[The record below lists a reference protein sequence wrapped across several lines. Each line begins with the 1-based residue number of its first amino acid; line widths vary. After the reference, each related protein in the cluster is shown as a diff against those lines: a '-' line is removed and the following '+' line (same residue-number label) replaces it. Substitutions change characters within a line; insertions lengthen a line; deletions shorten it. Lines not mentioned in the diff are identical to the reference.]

1 MNKIFK
7 KVLVTG
13 GSGCIGIPLLH
24 ELRKQNIHVVLF
36 DLNEQ
41 INRVRNYLPKDIDL
55 FSGSILDT
63 AALRDAMNDCDGVI
77 HLAAHLGVY
86 RTENNK
92 LRCLEINIDGTKK
105 VLNACAQSKSVK
117 KIIFASSSEVYG
129 EPQTNP
135 ISESHPTQGKT
146 VYGVSK
152 LAGEELVK
160 AYCEEFSE
168 MSYTILRFF
177 NTYGPFQ
184 VNQFVITK
192 FINSILNGKP
202 PKIFGDGS
210 QLRSYNFS
218 SDSAIGI
225 VNSLLSTNTNNV
237 VMNIGNSNEPITLID
252 LAKLIMELTGNDD
265 LKLDVKNS
273 FKSTDREKE
282 REIFYRYCSTDL
294 AKSLINYS
302 PKTNLRDG
310 IKKIIETNF
319 FSDSWATSEKSYSL
333 SLDD

>member
-1 MNKIFK
+1 MNSHFS

-13 GSGCIGIPLLH
+13 GSGCIGIPLMY
-24 ELRKQNIHVVLF
+24 ELKNRGIEVVLF

-41 INRVRNYLPKDIDL
+41 ISRVKQFLPKGIQL
-55 FSGSILDT
+55 FSGSILDS
-63 AALRDAMNDCDGVI
+63 AALRDAMHECDGVI

-105 VLNACAQSKSVK
+105 VLDACVQSKSVK

-129 EPQTNP
+129 EPQSNP
-135 ISESHPTQGKT
+135 IKESHPTQGKT
-146 VYGVSK
+146 VYGISK

-160 AYCEEFSE
+160 AYCEEFNSI
-168 MSYTILRFF
+168 SYTILRFF

-184 VNQFVITK
+184 VSQFVITR
-192 FINSILNGKP
+192 FIDSILKGET

-210 QLRSYNFS
+210 QVRSYNFS

-225 VNSLLSTNTNNV
+225 ADSLQSNKTDNL

-252 LAKLIMELTGNDD
+252 LAKLIMELTGNDPS
-265 LKLDVKNS
+265 KINASNS
-273 FKSTDREKE
+273 FNSTDRAEE
-282 REIFYRYCSTDL
+282 REIFYRYCCTERANSI
-294 AKSLINYS
+294 INYTPS
-302 PKTNLRDG
+302 TSLREG
-310 IKKIIETNF
+310 ILKILETNF
-319 FSDSWATSEKSYSL
+319 FSDKWATSEKPYY
-333 SLDD
+333 LDE